1 MIELRNLQKTY
12 KKKEQPVTAIND
24 VSLTIG
30 RGEFVAILGPSG
42 SGKTT
47 LMNVMGLLDRPDS
60 GEYLLDGQPVQDLS
74 EDELARTRNRVLGF
88 VFQAYHLLPRT
99 TAIENV
105 QLPLLY
111 ADRGDYEARSEA
123 ALDSVGLSDRK
134 DHLAEELS
142 GGQQQRVAIARA
154 VVNEPSVIL
163 ADEPT
168 GNLDSVAT
176 DEIMEL
182 FRAQNAKGTTVVL
195 ITHDLEVARKASRII
210 SIRDGAVES
219 DVPNTPTRPPAAS
232 APPGS
237 PTVSGAGAEGGAE

>member
-1 MIELRNLQKTY
+1 MIELRHLHKTY
-12 KKKEQPVTAIND
+12 KKKEQPVTAIDD
-24 VSLTIG
+24 VSLEIG
-30 RGEFVAILGPSG
+30 QGELVAILGPSG

-60 GEYLLDGQPVQDLS
+60 GEYLLDGRAVQDLS
-74 EDELARTRNRVLGF
+74 EDELARIRNRVIGF

-99 TAIENV
+99 TAMENV

-111 ADRGDYEARSEA
+111 ADRSDYEARSAA

-154 VVNEPSVIL
+154 VVNEPSVLL

-176 DEIMEL
+176 EEIMDL
-182 FRAQNAKGTTVVL
+182 FRAQNQQGTTIVL
-195 ITHDLEVARKASRII
+195 ITHDLEVARKADRII
-210 SIRDGAVES
+210 RIRDGAIES
-219 DVPNTPTRPPAAS
+219 DEANVPAAVPPPEPVEVA
-232 APPGS
+232 APGDR
-237 PTVSGAGAEGGAE
+237 AAGGAE